1 MSRFVDTQLSVGS
14 SASVL
19 EPMRDAS
26 YDRPVALTEDFG
38 DREPAVGLSGG
49 FCRGLPAR
57 DEADQTRG
65 APTIDLTDGPFS

>member
-1 MSRFVDTQLSVGS
+1 MSRCVDTQLSVGS

-38 DREPAVGLSGG
+38 DREPAVGLSAGSAG
-49 FCRGLPAR
+49 VCPLA
-57 DEADQTRG
+57 TRLTRPGG
-65 APTIDLTDGPFS
+65 APTIDLTAGPFS